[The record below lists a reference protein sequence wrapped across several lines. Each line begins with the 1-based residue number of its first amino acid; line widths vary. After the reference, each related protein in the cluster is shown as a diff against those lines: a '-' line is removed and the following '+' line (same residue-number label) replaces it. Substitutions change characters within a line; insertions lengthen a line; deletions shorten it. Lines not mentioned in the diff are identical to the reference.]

1 MSELPRGN
9 QGPGDEPIT
18 HHGPPGGGAGRV
30 LLAAAIVV
38 LLVAVAGG
46 TTWWMYS
53 RDPAPTSNTAGLPE
67 RSPSAATCAGVKL
80 RVAAAPEIAPVVSAA
95 AKTLDDD
102 PANTCDPIE
111 VVAEEPGYTVAAAAK
126 PDVWIPSSSA
136 WLSIA
141 NAGGAAFAT
150 DGKPLAHSPIMLA
163 APAVVAKTIAKGDR
177 TSWAQLTGAAAAGKL
192 SAVTMPD
199 AQYSTTGLLS
209 VYGVNAAM
217 ARTTPDAGIAQL
229 RALTLRS
236 RLADATADPT
246 KLLARVAEQ
255 WNTNGVVYDVGV
267 FPTTEQQLRA
277 YQQGKHT
284 IPLQGAYPVDGQVEA
299 DYPFAVAKN
308 NQDVELTAQL
318 RAAITRTS
326 LTKAG
331 FRPASLPNTLP
342 LPAKPRE
349 LLAMSTMWSEYKSL
363 STQVLLLIDASGSMN
378 KKIAAPGG
386 GTTTRAG
393 LLRESGRFAA
403 ELFAEDTTVGMWFF
417 GQPTPSSPPHKEVVS
432 YGPITAPVA
441 GKTRREALAK
451 AMIDYR
457 AADNSG
463 TPLYKSVLDGVAE
476 MREKVSPGTVTLV
489 VVLTDGEDGE
499 STFKMTQS
507 QFMTKLAAEQDPSRP
522 VPVLALGYGPDVDMQ
537 ALTAMSEATGG
548 KAFPATDPADLSS
561 AIAKAFL
568 AAHAPR

>member
-1 MSELPRGN
+1 MSELPRGY

-46 TTWWMYS
+46 TTWWMYT
-53 RDPAPTSNTAGLPE
+53 RDPARTTNDATAAT
-67 RSPSAATCAGVKL
+67 RAPSASPCPGVKL

-95 AKTLDDD
+95 AKKLDDD
-102 PANTCDPIE
+102 PANACDPIS
-111 VVAEEPGYTVAAAAK
+111 VVAEEPGFTVANAAK

-136 WLSIA
+136 WLGIA
-141 NAGGAAFAT
+141 NAGGAAFTAE
-150 DGKPLAHSPIMLA
+150 GKPLAHSPIVLA
-163 APAVVAKTIAKGDR
+163 APSVVTNTLVKGGR
-177 TSWAQLTGAAAAGKL
+177 TSWAQLTGAVATGKVA
-192 SAVTMPD
+192 AVTMPD
-199 AQYSTTGLLS
+199 AQISTVGLLS

-217 ARTTPDAGIAQL
+217 ARTTPDSGIAQL

-236 RLADATADPT
+236 RLKEATADPA
-246 KLLARVAEQ
+246 KLMARVAAQ

-267 FPTTEQQLRA
+267 FPTTEQQLRT
-277 YQQGKHT
+277 YQRGKNT
-284 IPLQGAYPVDGQVEA
+284 VRLTGGFPADGQVEA

-308 NQDVELTAQL
+308 NQDIELTAQL
-318 RAAITRTS
+318 RAAITRSS

-331 FRPASLPNTLP
+331 FRPAPLPGTLP
-342 LPAKPRE
+342 LPAQPSA
-349 LLAMSTMWSEYKSL
+349 LLAPATMWSEYKSL

-386 GTTTRAG
+386 RTTTRAG

-403 ELFAEDTTVGMWFF
+403 ELFAEDTTVGMWYF
-417 GQPTPSSPPHKEVVS
+417 GQPTPSSPPHREVVS
-432 YGPITAPVA
+432 YGPITAPVD
-441 GKTRREALAK
+441 GKPRRDALAK
-451 AMIDYR
+451 AMKDYR

-463 TPLYKSVLDGVAE
+463 TPLYKSVLDAVAE

-499 STFKMTQS
+499 STYKMTHA
-507 QFMTKLAAEQDPSRP
+507 QFMQKLAAEQDPSRP
-522 VPVLALGYGPDVDMQ
+522 VPVLSLGYGPDVDMK
-537 ALTAMSEATGG
+537 ALTDMSEATGG
-548 KAFPATDPADLSS
+548 KAFPATNPADLSS